1 MTRYLK
7 DPEATLDYK
16 FNWLEWLDGD
26 TIATQVVTIDDG
38 ATVESSAITDT
49 NTSVTAFVSGGTVGR
64 SYVLS
69 CNITTVGGRPDDCSL
84 PVLGAERYKQ
94 RLVMREPLCHDDKDC
109 YLRELYSLQL
119 ISFRLNC

>member
-49 NTSVTAFVSGGTVGR
+49 DTSVTAFVSGGTVGR

-69 CNITTVGGRPDDCSL
+69 CKITTVGGRTDERSL
-84 PVLGAERYKQ
+84 TILVVER
-94 RLVMREPLCHDDKDC
+94 
-109 YLRELYSLQL
+109 
-119 ISFRLNC
+119 

>member
-16 FNWLEWLDGD
+16 FNWLAWLDGD

-69 CNITTVGGRPDDCSL
+69 CKITTVGGRTDERSL
-84 PVLGAERYKQ
+84 TILVAER
-94 RLVMREPLCHDDKDC
+94 
-109 YLRELYSLQL
+109 
-119 ISFRLNC
+119 